1 MWSLQEVSRKHQ
13 IGIQGEAR
21 AEGMCVRVTDIC
33 TMLKY
38 KKVGEGERV
47 CVDQKKRARAMSRGP
62 RAYESVKEPV
72 KGYC

>member
-13 IGIQGEAR
+13 TGIQGEAR
-21 AEGMCVRVTDIC
+21 AEGMSVRVTDIC

-38 KKVGEGERV
+38 KKVGEGESV
-47 CVDQKKRARAMSRGP
+47 CRSVKGARAMSRGP
-62 RAYESVKEPV
+62 RAYESVKEPG

>member
-1 MWSLQEVSRKHQ
+1 MCTWSLQEVSRKHQ

-38 KKVGEGERV
+38 KKVGEGESV
-47 CVDQKKRARAMSRGP
+47 CKSEKESKGHVQRAKSL
-62 RAYESVKEPV
+62 
-72 KGYC
+72 